1 MNPSLPDLLEP
12 GLKAVFCGINPG
24 ARAAEAG
31 HHFLGHSN
39 RFWRVLHL
47 AGFTPGL
54 IRAQDD
60 ATLLDHGFGITAV
73 VGRPTAKASQVTRSE
88 FVLAAAALKEKIERF
103 APSHFAFLGK
113 VAFAS
118 IFNQREVAW
127 GRQQVSIGN
136 TTLWVLPNPSG
147 LNRGF
152 ILQDLVTA
160 YAAFHTAI
168 CSPARQGAAP
178 SKPSRLKRSDPCQP
192 QP

>member
-1 MNPSLPDLLEP
+1 MNPTLPDLLKP
-12 GLKAVFCGINPG
+12 GLKATFCGINPG
-24 ARAAEAG
+24 GRAAEAG

-60 ATLLDHGFGITAV
+60 ARLLDHGFGITAV
-73 VGRPTAKASQVTRSE
+73 VSRPTAKASQVASGE

-118 IFNQREVAW
+118 VFNQREVAW
-127 GRQQVSIGN
+127 GRQGVFVGN

-152 ILQDLVTA
+152 SLQDLVTA
-160 YAAFHTAI
+160 YAAFHAAI
-168 CSPARQGAAP
+168 RSPAHQGTAP
-178 SKPSRLKRSDPCQP
+178 SVPSRSKRSDLCQP

>member
-1 MNPSLPDLLEP
+1 MNPSLPDLLKP

-54 IRAQDD
+54 FRAVDD
-60 ATLLDHGFGITAV
+60 ARLLDHGFGITAAV
-73 VGRPTAKASQVTRSE
+73 SRPTVKASQVTRGE
-88 FVLAAAALKEKIERF
+88 FVLAAGALKEKIERF

-113 VAFAS
+113 VAFAGV
-118 IFNQREVAW
+118 FNQREVAW
-127 GRQQVSIGN
+127 GRQQDSIGK
-136 TTLWVLPNPSG
+136 TALWVLPNPSG

-152 ILQDLVTA
+152 SLQDLITA
-160 YAAFHTAI
+160 YAALNNAI
-168 CSPARQGAAP
+168 RSPARQGTAP
-178 SKPSRLKRSDPCQP
+178 SVPSRLKRSDPCPLQP
-192 QP
+192 